1 MAKTIKLTF
10 LPDGSVKKET
20 SGFAGKDCISKT
32 KFIEDALGGV
42 PGERKFKDEY
52 YDTDKESAK
61 KVSW

>member
-20 SGFAGKDCISKT
+20 AGFSGKECISKT
-32 KFIEDALGGV
+32 KFVEDALGT
-42 PGERKFKDEY
+42 PGERRFKDEY
-52 YDTDKESAK
+52 YDDGEKQSNN